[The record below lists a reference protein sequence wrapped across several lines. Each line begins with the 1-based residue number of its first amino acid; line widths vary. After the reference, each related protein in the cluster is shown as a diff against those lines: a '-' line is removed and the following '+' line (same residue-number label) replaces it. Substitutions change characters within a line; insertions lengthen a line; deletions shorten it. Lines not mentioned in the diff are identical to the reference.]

1 MKQRQS
7 NIELLRL
14 LSMFFVLILHAD
26 FLTLGAPNIG
36 DNISRPIGALTQYAF
51 ESLAICCVDVF
62 VIISGWFGI
71 RFSFHKLE
79 EFLFQVAFFSIGLF
93 LLAAFFNPQKAFSI
107 EGIKSVFLF
116 NESDYWFIKAYLLLM
131 ILAPILNAFCDNAPH
146 REFKIIL
153 LSYLAI
159 MFVYGWLEPASISFT
174 MNGTT
179 TLSFIGL
186 YLVGRYMRIYRP
198 NFTTYRKETDGMI
211 YLSICILMTLVCWV
225 LLSIGIRISLASRLF
240 NYGCPL
246 VIACAVSLFLFFSKC
261 TFYNKFV
268 NASTK
273 SCLAIYLLHHNIF
286 VLPYYK
292 QFVAK
297 ANEIGGI
304 IMIIVFLLIISLF
317 SILIDRVRIFLW
329 NKSCRFFNLAE

>member
-14 LSMFFVLILHAD
+14 LSMLFVLILHAD
-26 FLTLGAPNIG
+26 FLTFGAPNIG
-36 DNISRPIGALTQYAF
+36 DIISRPVVSLTQYAF

-71 RFSFHKLE
+71 RFCFHKIGA
-79 EFLFQVAFFSIGLF
+79 FFFQVAFFSLGLF
-93 LLAAFFNPQKAFSI
+93 LLMAIINPQKAFSI
-107 EGIKSVFLF
+107 NGIKSVFLF

-131 ILAPILNAFCDNAPH
+131 ILAPILNAFCDNAPR
-146 REFKIIL
+146 RELKIVL

-159 MFVYGWLEPASISFT
+159 MFVYGWLEPASISFA

-198 NFTTYRKETDGMI
+198 NFTTYRKRTDGLI
-211 YLSICILMTLVCWV
+211 YLSICILMTLVCMAS
-225 LLSIGIRISLASRLF
+225 LSRGIKISISSRLF

-246 VIACAVSLFLFFSKC
+246 VIASAVFLFLFFSKF
-261 TFYNKFV
+261 TFCNKFI
-268 NASTK
+268 NASAK
-273 SCLAIYLLHHNIF
+273 SCLAIYLLHCNYF
-286 VLPYYK
+286 VFPYFK
-292 QFVAK
+292 QFLSK
-297 ANEIGGI
+297 ANEFGGI
-304 IMIIVFLLIISLF
+304 IMIVLFLLIVFSA

-329 NKSCRFFNLAE
+329 NKSCCLFNHAE